1 MVENSYIRQGKKS
14 MLKLITFCVCLC
26 AVSLQTRA
34 QEDVQMVDIEEPKWK
49 AENFGFNAIDL
60 RQTRFLYG
68 DSAKYRNEK
77 FYDNLSIGLVW
88 RLDRIHARTSPGY
101 YPELSK
107 SFYIGKEID
116 RLQSLRLLLS
126 KGTYQQMESNLPLM
140 EKYQAE
146 LLYSFNWTR
155 YFGGYTPYR
164 KIEAVTNVGL
174 GAFYSEQLNQRF
186 GAMFI
191 VGAGARMQLSPTI
204 SVGIEPYAALATD
217 NIDNSFVDKNSG
229 KRANF
234 HGYDVAYGADVS
246 LAYTFHNRS
255 FIEEV
260 RSRFAGNAFVDFGLG
275 AQFLLASGFY
285 GTQGMPFLSSAD
297 PALRLGLGY
306 WFSPG
311 FALRA
316 TANLSSNSM
325 ESDGTRF
332 KNVMASG
339 RLDALFN
346 PYRYFTGRSSN
357 RFNINA
363 IAGWEYGYMVKY
375 DPNAPI
381 PTTYDGLSAGLQFRY
396 DYDKNTAL
404 YIEPRVTLTGFD
416 VEAKDKDSDYSRDY
430 LFSLTAGLEYAIN
443 EYSFLGREQQPS
455 SFNPH
460 ISFSL
465 LGGANYLFT
474 THGQDGWGYSA
485 GLAGEMQITP
495 YSGVRVMFDR
505 SSLYGSDINMNNF
518 SADYVFDLGTL
529 LQGYDKANHWDVA
542 LAAGPVVSQSKE
554 LGKGDLGMQVGIPV
568 SYRLTPRLEL
578 LFEPRGRLFFND
590 YVIADNGLSGG
601 NANKMLSAQLGL
613 RYSLNDH
620 FYVAKDSLH
629 EKFEAEPGHLFA
641 HIATGAQTPY
651 LSQLGFYHM
660 GPRVEAGLGYWFNPG
675 LAARGSIIL
684 ASHDLNRELPA
695 ERQMS
700 FSGRVDVMLDPFGYL
715 ANRYD
720 RLFGFNFIGGLELGR
735 MSRGYSYGQ
744 KEGYPYSGQH
754 GNNYMAFSAG
764 AQLRYNYD
772 GYHALYLEP
781 RYTMYRAGTPD
792 ASILANSGSYYSLVA
807 GMELGATEYAFRFG
821 KSQPGEFSPTY
832 SFALLGGLGYVYGAY
847 TKTSVF
853 DLTGGLAAEYKYSP
867 YSGVRLTAN
876 YSNYHVTRE
885 IKKDYINFGVDYMF
899 DITTLLQGYTYD
911 RKWNAALA
919 LGPAVGYRVATSE
932 DANTKDKFGIGAQVG
947 VPVSYNIDN
956 SWAIMFEPRGKV
968 YHKHLFGGSGL
979 LMEYDA
985 LLGMK
990 YTPNQQLYDHLDEL
1004 NQAHDVRREFIN
1016 YSMGLQ
1022 YAGGTDLGFGSTG
1035 GVQFGL
1041 GYGRWMNS
1049 LLGVRFGV
1057 EMAASH
1063 LMRNSDY
1070 PDILQK
1076 TARLGARADM
1086 MLNPLA
1092 LSSGYTP
1099 SRWGTALLLGWELG
1113 GKIGGAYDGKNPIY
1127 NSFSL
1132 GAQLRYHTDENHA
1145 LYIEPRYMVDDK
1157 LVSLTAGMEYAM
1169 TEHRFLLSK
1178 NQPGEFSPYYSVG
1191 VAGGLSHVFL
1201 TGQPKGIS
1209 QLGYNAGVSGE
1220 YHFTP
1225 YSGFRFTLGY
1235 ADVNNGANERI
1246 GHLNTSF
1253 DYMFDLSTLFA
1264 GYTPGR
1270 RWDVSLAAGP
1280 VFSTRMSNSDQFQ
1293 FLGAQVGVPVQY
1305 RFNRNLG
1312 VSLEPRVRV
1321 YPLQNSI
1328 SSNGGMSEV
1337 VDLQVGME
1345 YTPGENFY
1353 DRMED
1358 LNDSHDSRHDF
1369 VNYAIGLQYPSG
1381 RGSFGSTAG
1390 MQLGLGAGR
1399 WINSLL
1405 GVRLGAEIAASRP
1418 DSGEELQYKSTRIGG
1433 RADVLFNPLALS
1445 SGYTPSR
1452 WGAAMLLGWELGYKL
1467 GDFHYRGSYYSLGL
1481 GAQLRYHTDENH
1493 ALYIEPRY
1501 MLDDRLVSLTAGM
1514 EYAMTEYRF
1523 RSSKNQ
1529 PGVFRPYYSVNLAA
1543 GVSHPFPFRAT
1554 EAGMPLLGNRPT
1566 IGLSGEYH
1574 FTPYSGIRL
1583 NAGYAKVN
1591 NQNNANIGIDYMFDL
1606 STLFAGYTPD
1616 RRWDVMLAAG
1626 PLFNMNGLERHVGA
1640 QVGIPVQYRFNEN
1653 WGISLEPRARAL
1665 YRYRLLDAG
1674 LGTPSRY
1681 EIFDLLLGMKY
1692 TIDQERFGEF
1702 VRDTKDDFIDYVRE
1716 TQKPKENRFFTDLGM
1731 GVITKSGMSAGPRAT
1746 ASLGY
1751 WLNSDFALRG
1761 SLLFSSYNWKNE
1773 EAYDYNAAVGAARLD
1788 LVVNPLNFFMGRS
1801 FRQFDVNALAG
1812 MELGTDLR
1820 YHSADESG
1828 LRNHSGFSYAPSL
1841 GLQLLYN
1848 QSDTQAFYLEPR
1860 YVWSNSEGKLE
1871 GLFALTGG
1879 MYFTTTDY
1887 AFRSKARQPERFVP
1901 RFSMS
1906 LSAGL
1911 DMPVRLKANSGASAF
1926 DFVATGLTGEYRFGP
1941 YSGLRM
1947 AFNYNTPSK
1956 KDADYSY
1963 LSLSADYLFD
1973 FTTLMRGYTSDR
1985 KWDVGIAVGPVYGFM
2000 SGSFEDVYSRKHRL
2014 GGQLSIPVTYNVND
2028 CLGISFEPRGR
2039 AFIGGVQNSRYNL
2052 GYNDVPLLSA
2062 GAQLGLKYTIDK
2074 YRFED
2079 FVDEVKKDF
2088 DSYKKKSK
2096 KEENRFFTDLGLG
2109 MQMLAASGKSA
2120 GPRATASLGCWLN
2133 SDFALRG
2140 SLLFSSYKVDEN
2152 QNTAAGAA
2160 RMDLMVSPLNF
2171 FMGRSFRQFDIN
2183 ALAGWEI
2190 GKAYRSG
2197 SYPMY
2202 NAFSTGLQLL
2212 YNQSSSQAFYLE
2224 PRYIWSNSEG
2234 VRENLWAVT
2243 GGMYFT
2249 ASDYAFRSKARQP
2262 ERFVPR
2268 LSLAL
2273 SGGVDLSVR
2282 PTAFTPDFAT
2292 GVTGELRFGPYSG
2305 LRMALNHNTYSN
2317 RISDMGAE
2325 IGYQANYLSLSAD
2338 YLFDFTTLLRG
2349 YTTDR
2354 KWNVGVAFGPVVCRN
2369 ISSSSSDVIADF
2381 YIDHVKKIDAGAQL
2395 SVPVSYNINEKI
2407 GILFEPRGRAYIGD
2421 YVRLRKGNIESLDW
2435 NGSVPYLQ
2443 AGAQLGLKYTLG
2455 NKIRVKSQEESK
2467 TRDFVNLAMGMQL
2480 LSDAGIDFGQ
2490 TGGLQV
2496 GAGIGRWVTPAWG
2509 VRLSGEFAASN
2520 KNYDE
2525 NNHSMSRTVRLGGRM
2540 DMMLNPFALNAGYK
2554 PTRWEAA
2561 LLAGFECG
2569 LGAVVSDY
2577 RTYNSL
2583 SAGAQL
2589 RYNTNEKHV
2598 LYVEPRYSLGENQFS
2613 VTAGLEFSMTEHR
2626 FRSSKK
2632 QTEEFKPYFSMGLS
2646 GGLSHNSFSR
2656 VTYNGMPSFAWGLS
2670 GEYHFTSYSG
2680 ARLTYSGD
2688 LSSVGFDYMFDLS
2701 TLFAGYTSDRRLDV
2715 ALAAGPV
2722 VGKQVK
2728 GGQLGV
2734 PVKFHLNGNWGIS
2747 LEPRA
2752 RVFLSNSL
2760 GLPRMDMN
2768 FQMGVKYT
2776 F

>member
-1 MVENSYIRQGKKS
+1 MEKISYIRQGKKG
-14 MLKLITFCVCLC
+14 MFRLITFCVCLC
-26 AVSLQTRA
+26 AMSLQAMA
-34 QEDVQMVDIEEPKWK
+34 QDDVRVNNIEEPRWK
-49 AENFGFNAIDL
+49 AEDFGFNAIDL

-68 DSAKYRNEK
+68 DSAQYRNKK
-77 FYDNLSIGLVW
+77 FYDNLSVGLVW
-88 RLDRIHARTSPGY
+88 RLDRIHPRGPYY

-107 SFYIGKEID
+107 AFYIGKEIN
-116 RLQSLRLLLS
+116 SLNSVRLLFS
-126 KGTYQQMESNLPLM
+126 KGTYHQMGANLPLM

-146 LLYSFNWTR
+146 LMYSFNWTR
-155 YFGGYTPYR
+155 YFGGYNPYR
-164 KIEAVTNVGL
+164 KIEAVTNFGL
-174 GAFYSEQLNQRF
+174 GAFYSEQLSQRF

-204 SVGIEPYAALATD
+204 SVALEPYAALVSD
-217 NIDNSFVDKNSG
+217 NIDNSENY
-229 KRANF
+229 

-246 LAYTFHNRS
+246 LAYTFHDRS
-255 FIEEV
+255 FREEV

-285 GTQGMPFLSSAD
+285 GTQGMSFLSSAD
-297 PALRLGLGY
+297 PALKLGLGY

-325 ESDGTRF
+325 ESDGIRF

-346 PYRYFTGRSSN
+346 PYRHFTGRASS
-357 RFNINA
+357 RFSVNA

-375 DPNAPI
+375 DPNVPI

-404 YIEPRVTLTGFD
+404 YVEPRVTLAGFD

-430 LFSLTAGLEYAIN
+430 LFSLTAGLEYAVN
-443 EYSFLGREQQPS
+443 EYSFLGRDQQPS
-455 SFNPH
+455 KFNPH

-474 THGQDGWGYSA
+474 TQGQDGWGYSA

-505 SSLYGSDINMNNF
+505 SSLYGTDINMTNF
-518 SADYVFDLGTL
+518 SADYVFDLGTM
-529 LQGYDKANHWDVA
+529 LQGYDMGNRFDVA
-542 LAAGPVVSQSKE
+542 VAAGPVVSRSKE

-911 RKWNAALA
+911 RKWDAALA
-919 LGPAVGYRVATSE
+919 LGPTVGYRVATSE
-932 DANTKDKFGIGAQVG
+932 DANAKDKFGIGAQVG

-1022 YAGGTDLGFGSTG
+1022 YSADTDLGFWNTG

-1049 LLGVRFGV
+1049 LLGVRYGV

-1063 LMRNSDY
+1063 LMDSEKLLR
-1070 PDILQK
+1070 K
-1076 TARLGARADM
+1076 TMRLGARADM

-1113 GKIGGAYDGKNPIY
+1113 GKIGGKYAIGDIAPINHIY
-1127 NSFSL
+1127 NSFSV

-1145 LYIEPRYMVDDK
+1145 LYIEPRYMVGDK

-1169 TEHRFLLSK
+1169 TEHRFLSSK
-1178 NQPGEFSPYYSVG
+1178 NQPGEFKRYYNVG
-1191 VAGGLSHVFL
+1191 LAGGLSHVFL

-1246 GHLNTSF
+1246 GHLNTGF

-1264 GYTPGR
+1264 GYTPDR

-1280 VFSTRMSNSDQFQ
+1280 VFSTRMSNYDQ

-1305 RFNRNLG
+1305 RLNSNLG

-1321 YPLQNSI
+1321 YPLQNPI

-1337 VDLQVGME
+1337 VDLQVGMK

-1353 DRMED
+1353 DRMEE
-1358 LNDSHDSRHDF
+1358 LNESHDSRHDF
-1369 VNYAIGLQYPSG
+1369 MNYAMGVQYGLG
-1381 RGSFGSTAG
+1381 RGDFFPTGG
-1390 MQLGLGAGR
+1390 MQLGLGVGR
-1399 WINSLL
+1399 WMNSLW
-1405 GVRLGAEIAASRP
+1405 GVRLGAEMAASRFDLNEDP
-1418 DSGEELQYKSTRIGG
+1418 LYKSTRIGG
-1433 RADVLFNPLALS
+1433 RADVLLNPLALS
-1445 SGYTPSR
+1445 SGYTPGR
-1452 WGAAMLLGWELGYKL
+1452 WGIAMLLGWELGYKL
-1467 GDFHYRGSYYSLGL
+1467 GDTDYRGPYYNLGL

-1501 MLDDRLVSLTAGM
+1501 MVDDRLVSVTAGM

-1529 PGVFRPYYSVNLAA
+1529 PGAFRPYYSVGLAA
-1543 GVSHPFPFRAT
+1543 GISHPSPFSVMDRDV
-1554 EAGMPLLGNRPT
+1554 PQLRPSV
-1566 IGLSGEYH
+1566 GLTGEYH
-1574 FTPYSGIRL
+1574 FTPYSGARL
-1583 NAGYAKVN
+1583 TLGYAMVDNKD
-1591 NQNNANIGIDYMFDL
+1591 NANVGLDYMFDF
-1606 STLFAGYTPD
+1606 STLLAGYTPD

-1626 PLFNMNGLERHVGA
+1626 PMFNMNGIERHVGA
-1640 QVGIPVQYRFNEN
+1640 QIGIPVQYRFNEN
-1653 WGISLEPRARAL
+1653 WGFSLEPRARAL
-1665 YRYRLLDAG
+1665 YRFGVRGDV
-1674 LGTPSRY
+1674 TPRN
-1681 EIFDLLLGMKY
+1681 ITQVIDLQMGMKY
-1692 TIDQERFGEF
+1692 TIDKERFEEF
-1702 VRDTKDDFIDYVRE
+1702 VRDTKDDFVDYVRE
-1716 TQKPKENRFFTDLGM
+1716 TQKPKGSRFFADFGLGM
-1731 GVITKSGMSAGPRAT
+1731 QTMGLSAGPRAT

-1761 SLLFSSYNWKNE
+1761 SLLFSSYTWDNNGKGDFGDVLSQNT
-1773 EAYDYNAAVGAARLD
+1773 AAGAARLD

-1812 MELGTDLR
+1812 WEIGADARSGGYSLYNGL
-1820 YHSADESG
+1820 SA
-1828 LRNHSGFSYAPSL
+1828 

-1848 QSDTQAFYLEPR
+1848 QSSSHSLYLEPR
-1860 YVWSNSEGKLE
+1860 YVYSVGTSEK
-1871 GLFALTGG
+1871 LFALTGG
-1879 MYFTTTDY
+1879 LYFTSSEY
-1887 AFRSKARQPERFVP
+1887 ALRSKARQPERFVP
-1901 RFSMS
+1901 RFSIAPSVGM
-1906 LSAGL
+1906 
-1911 DMPVRLKANSGASAF
+1911 DVFVRPTFYGDASAIGF
-1926 DFVATGLTGEYRFGP
+1926 TPGVTGELRFGP
-1941 YSGLRM
+1941 YSGLRVSL
-1947 AFNYNTPSK
+1947 NHSSLLNRVPSK
-1956 KDADYSY
+1956 KGMSDVRASY
-1963 LSLSADYLFD
+1963 LTVSGDYLFD
-1973 FTTLMRGYTSDR
+1973 FTTLLRGYTSDR
-1985 KWDVGIAVGPVYGFM
+1985 KWDVGIALGPVFGYELESKEKDFGA
-2000 SGSFEDVYSRKHRL
+2000 
-2014 GGQLSIPVTYNVND
+2014 QLSVPVTYNLTNR
-2028 CLGISFEPRGR
+2028 LGLLFEPRGR
-2039 AFIGGVQNSRYNL
+2039 VFVKDYLSEEPTIDWNGNIS
-2052 GYNDVPLLSA
+2052 PLQVS
-2062 GAQLGLKYTIDK
+2062 AQLGLKYTIDK
-2074 YRFED
+2074 YRFEEYMGD
-2079 FVDEVKKDF
+2079 VKKSF
-2088 DSYKKKSK
+2088 DSYKRKSK
-2096 KEENRFFTDLGLG
+2096 KDDNRFFVDFGLG
-2109 MQMLAASGKSA
+2109 MQKVMRRGLDF
-2120 GPRATASLGCWLN
+2120 GPRATASLGYWLN

-2140 SLLFSSYKVDEN
+2140 SLLFSSYNWRDVQDDYGNDLN
-2152 QNTAAGAA
+2152 QNAAAGAA
-2160 RMDLMVSPLNF
+2160 RLDLMVSPLNF
-2171 FMGRSFRQFDIN
+2171 FMGRSLRQFDVN
-2183 ALAGWEI
+2183 ALVGWEI
-2190 GKAYRSG
+2190 GKIARSG
-2197 SYPMY
+2197 NFPMY
-2202 NAFSTGLQLL
+2202 NGLSAGMQLL
-2212 YNQSSSQAFYLE
+2212 YNMSSSQALYVE
-2224 PRYIWSNSEG
+2224 PRYVYSMAGGINEHMFALTAGVNFAASEYG
-2234 VRENLWAVT
+2234 
-2243 GGMYFT
+2243 
-2249 ASDYAFRSKARQP
+2249 FRSRVRQP
-2262 ERFVPR
+2262 ERFKPT

-2273 SGGVDLSVR
+2273 SGGMDLAIR
-2282 PTAFTPDFAT
+2282 PTALIPDLAT
-2292 GVTGELRFGPYSG
+2292 GVIGEFRFGPYSG

-2317 RISDMGAE
+2317 ANKGEGFD
-2325 IGYQANYLSLSAD
+2325 YQAAYLSLSAD
-2338 YLFDFTTLLRG
+2338 YLFDITTLLRG
-2349 YTTDR
+2349 YTSDR
-2354 KWNVGVAFGPVVCRN
+2354 KWTVGVAVGPVFSRN
-2369 ISSSSSDVIADF
+2369 ISSSSSEVAVEHYIAD
-2381 YIDHVKKIDAGAQL
+2381 VKKNDAGAQL
-2395 SVPVSYNINEKI
+2395 SVPVTYNVNEKI
-2407 GILFEPRGRAYIGD
+2407 GIMFEPRGRIFVKD
-2421 YVRLRKGNIESLDW
+2421 YFGEESTIHW
-2435 NGSVPYLQ
+2435 NGSISPLQ
-2443 AGAQLGLKYTLG
+2443 AGAQLGVKYTLG
-2455 NKIRVKSQEESK
+2455 NKIRIKSQEEDD
-2467 TRDFVNLAMGMQL
+2467 TRDFANFAMGMQFMPGKL
-2480 LSDAGIDFGQ
+2480 DGYS
-2490 TGGLQV
+2490 TGGVQV
-2496 GAGIGRWVTPAWG
+2496 GAGIGRWISPAWG
-2509 VRLSGEFAASN
+2509 VRLSGELAASN
-2520 KNYDE
+2520 YKE
-2525 NNHSMSRTVRLGGRM
+2525 KAEALLKAIRLGGRM
-2540 DMMLNPFALNAGYK
+2540 DVMLNPFALNRGYK
-2554 PTRWEAA
+2554 PTRWETA
-2561 LLAGFECG
+2561 LLAGYECG
-2569 LGAVVSDY
+2569 VEVLVGDN
-2577 RTYNSL
+2577 RTYNSI

-2589 RYNTNEKHV
+2589 RRNTNEGHA
-2598 LYVEPRYSLGENQFS
+2598 LYIEPRYSFGENQFS
-2613 VTAGLEFSMTEHR
+2613 VTAGLEFSMTESR

-2632 QTEEFKPYFSMGLS
+2632 QEEEFKPYFSVALAGDLN
-2646 GGLSHNSFSR
+2646 HSFSR
-2656 VTYNGMPSFAWGLS
+2656 MVYGKKERNSLGLALS
-2670 GEYHFTSYSG
+2670 GEYHFTPYSG
-2680 ARLTYSGD
+2680 VRLSFDGSK
-2688 LSSVGFDYMFDLS
+2688 LSNVGFDYMFDLS
-2701 TLFAGYTSDRRLDV
+2701 TLLAGYNADRRLDI

-2722 VGKQVK
+2722 FNAAEKFKSAAMGA
-2728 GGQLGV
+2728 QLGV
-2734 PVKFHLNGNWGIS
+2734 PVQFRLNENWGIS
-2747 LEPRA
+2747 FEPRA
-2752 RVFLSNSL
+2752 CVFVKNSRSKNVNLQL
-2760 GLPRMDMN
+2760 GM
-2768 FQMGVKYT
+2768 KYT

>member
-1 MVENSYIRQGKKS
+1 MVENSYIRQGKKG

-26 AVSLQTRA
+26 AMSLRTMA
-34 QEDVQMVDIEEPKWK
+34 QEDVQTNSIEEPRFK

-68 DSAKYRNEK
+68 DSAQYRNEK
-77 FYDNLSIGLVW
+77 FYDNLSVGLVW

-101 YPELSK
+101 YPELNR
-107 SFYIGKEID
+107 SFYVSKEID
-116 RLQSLRLLLS
+116 QLQSVRLQLS
-126 KGTYQQMESNLPLM
+126 YGRYQAMSDTRFM
-140 EKYQAE
+140 EKYQAD

-155 YFGGYTPYR
+155 YFGGYNPYR
-164 KIEAVTNVGL
+164 KIEAVTNIGL
-174 GAFYSEQLNQRF
+174 GAFLKDFPAKDKKDLKEALNGTSRW

-204 SVGIEPYAALATD
+204 SVALEPYAALATD

-229 KRANF
+229 KRENY
-234 HGYDVAYGADVS
+234 HGYDFVYGADFS
-246 LAYTFHNRS
+246 LAYTFHQRS
-255 FIEEV
+255 FKDEV

-275 AQFLLASGFY
+275 AQFLLASGYY
-285 GTQGMPFLSSAD
+285 GTSGLAFLSTAD
-297 PALRLGLGY
+297 PALRLGVGY
-306 WFSPG
+306 WFNPG
-311 FALRA
+311 FALRG
-316 TANLSSNSM
+316 TVNLASNSM
-325 ESDGTRF
+325 NSGDVRF

-339 RLDALFN
+339 RIDALFN
-346 PYRYFTGRSSN
+346 PYRYFTGRADN
-357 RFNINA
+357 RFSINA
-363 IAGWEYGYMVKY
+363 IAGWEWGGMVKY
-375 DPNAPI
+375 LPGEANL
-381 PTTYDGLSAGLQFRY
+381 TFYDGLSAGLQFRY
-396 DYDKNTAL
+396 DYDENTAL
-404 YIEPRVTLTGFD
+404 YVEPRVTLAGYD
-416 VEAKDKDSDYSRDY
+416 AKYRDGDSDYSRDY

-443 EYSFLGREQQPS
+443 EYSFLGRNQQPS

-465 LGGANYLFT
+465 LGGANYLFAAQ
-474 THGQDGWGYSA
+474 GQDGWGYAA

-505 SSLYGSDINMNNF
+505 SSLAYDSNIQMTNF
-518 SADYVFDLGTL
+518 SADYVFDLGTM
-529 LQGYDKANHWDVA
+529 LQGYDARNRWDIA
-542 LAAGPVVSQSKE
+542 LAAGPVYSHRGDIDKNA
-554 LGKGDLGMQVGIPV
+554 LGVQAGIPV

-578 LFEPRGRLFFND
+578 LFEPRARFFFND
-590 YVIADNGLSGG
+590 YLIADNYISGG
-601 NANKMLSAQLGL
+601 NENKVLSAQLGL

-744 KEGYPYSGQH
+744 H

-781 RYTMYRAGTPD
+781 RYTMYSVNGPVQKVL
-792 ASILANSGSYYSLVA
+792 ASSGSYYSLVA
-807 GMELGATEYAFRFG
+807 GMELGATEYAFRSG
-821 KSQPGEFSPTY
+821 KYQPGEFSPTY

-1235 ADVNNGANERI
+1235 AEVNNGVNERI
-1246 GHLNTSF
+1246 GHLNTGF

-1264 GYTPGR
+1264 GYTPDR

-1280 VFSTRMSNSDQFQ
+1280 VFSTRMSNSDQ

-1321 YPLQNSI
+1321 YPLQNPI

-1353 DRMED
+1353 DRMEE

-1405 GVRLGAEIAASRP
+1405 GIRLGAEIAASRP

-1445 SGYTPSR
+1445 GGYTPSR

-1467 GDFHYRGSYYSLGL
+1467 GDLNYRGPFYSLGL

-1529 PGVFRPYYSVNLAA
+1529 PGAFRPYYSVGLAA

-1554 EAGMPLLGNRPT
+1554 EVGMPLLGNRPT
-1566 IGLSGEYH
+1566 VGLTGEYH
-1574 FTPYSGIRL
+1574 FTPYSGARL

-1653 WGISLEPRARAL
+1653 WGVSLEPRARAL

-1681 EIFDLLLGMKY
+1681 EIIDLLLGMKY

-1716 TQKPKENRFFTDLGM
+1716 TQKPRENRFFTDLGM

-1956 KDADYSY
+1956 KDVDYSY

-2028 CLGISFEPRGR
+2028 RLGISFEPRGR

-2120 GPRATASLGCWLN
+2120 GPRATASLGYWLN

-2140 SLLFSSYKVDEN
+2140 SLLFSSYNWQDGDYFGTTYD
-2152 QNTAAGAA
+2152 QYSAGGAA
-2160 RMDLMVSPLNF
+2160 RLDLMVNPLNF
-2171 FMGRSFRQFDIN
+2171 IMGRSFRQFDIN
-2183 ALAGWEI
+2183 ALFGLEMGGDFRFRPNAVGMLN
-2190 GKAYRSG
+2190 KLKT
-2197 SYPMY
+2197 SYGPSVGM
-2202 NAFSTGLQLL
+2202 QLL
-2212 YNQSSSQAFYLE
+2212 YNQSSSHALYLE
-2224 PRYIWSNSEG
+2224 PRYVHSVSSDFK
-2234 VRENLWAVT
+2234 ENLFALT
-2243 GGMYFT
+2243 AGMYFT
-2249 ASDYAFRSKARQP
+2249 SSDYALRSKARQP
-2262 ERFVPR
+2262 ERFVPEI
-2268 LSLAL
+2268 SVAL
-2273 SGGVDLSVR
+2273 SGGVDMPIR
-2282 PTAFTPDFAT
+2282 PTVYDGASVAGFTP
-2292 GVTGELRFGPYSG
+2292 GITGELRVGPYSG
-2305 LRMALNHNTYSN
+2305 FRMSLNHTSLRNNTPVEGTYDGRMTGEQSH
-2317 RISDMGAE
+2317 
-2325 IGYQANYLSLSAD
+2325 QFLSLSAD
-2338 YLFDFTTLLRG
+2338 YVFDFTTLLRG
-2349 YTTDR
+2349 YTSDR
-2354 KWNVGVAFGPVVCRN
+2354 KWTVGIAAGPVLGYELTTTAKN
-2369 ISSSSSDVIADF
+2369 F
-2381 YIDHVKKIDAGAQL
+2381 GAQL
-2395 SVPVSYNINEKI
+2395 SVPVTYKLNNRL
-2407 GILFEPRGRAYIGD
+2407 GIMFEPRGRAFAGD
-2421 YVRLRKGNIESLDW
+2421 YLLHRTMDW
-2435 NGSVPYLQ
+2435 NGNIAPLHMS
-2443 AGAQLGLKYTLG
+2443 AQLGFKYTIDRNRFNG
-2455 NKIRVKSQEESK
+2455 YVSEFKKDFENYKRKAKKEENRFF
-2467 TRDFVNLAMGMQL
+2467 TDFGLGMQKL
-2480 LSDAGIDFGQ
+2480 TSSGMSAGSRATASLGYWLNSD
-2490 TGGLQV
+2490 
-2496 GAGIGRWVTPAWG
+2496 
-2509 VRLSGEFAASN
+2509 
-2520 KNYDE
+2520 
-2525 NNHSMSRTVRLGGRM
+2525 
-2540 DMMLNPFALNAGYK
+2540 FALRGS
-2554 PTRWEAA
+2554 
-2561 LLAGFECG
+2561 LLFSSYNWQNG
-2569 LGAVVSDY
+2569 DY
-2577 RTYNSL
+2577 FGTAYRQY
-2583 SAGAQL
+2583 SAGGAL
-2589 RYNTNEKHV
+2589 
-2598 LYVEPRYSLGENQFS
+2598 
-2613 VTAGLEFSMTEHR
+2613 
-2626 FRSSKK
+2626 KK
-2632 QTEEFKPYFSMGLS
+2632 
-2646 GGLSHNSFSR
+2646 
-2656 VTYNGMPSFAWGLS
+2656 
-2670 GEYHFTSYSG
+2670 
-2680 ARLTYSGD
+2680 
-2688 LSSVGFDYMFDLS
+2688 
-2701 TLFAGYTSDRRLDV
+2701 
-2715 ALAAGPV
+2715 
-2722 VGKQVK
+2722 
-2728 GGQLGV
+2728 
-2734 PVKFHLNGNWGIS
+2734 
-2747 LEPRA
+2747 
-2752 RVFLSNSL
+2752 
-2760 GLPRMDMN
+2760 
-2768 FQMGVKYT
+2768 
-2776 F
+2776 